1 MKKATF
7 SGIKWIFCK
16 IALCL
21 VALVLMSCSAFAEKA
36 PSTAYSGIEI
46 TFTYQRGTTIASNQL
61 AVWVEDEEGAV
72 VKTLLVTDFTAGRRG
87 YRNRTMSLPVWV
99 ASADPESMTNQEIDV
114 LSAATPRPGELV
126 YVWDFTN
133 EAGEKVSEG
142 IYTIHVEGT
151 FYWESDVLY
160 SAVIDTAQL
169 AEEIAVEMERTA
181 PDTHENENMIS
192 EVTVKAISE
201 GRETE

>member
-1 MKKATF
+1 MKKAAI
-7 SGIKWIFCK
+7 IKTIPYK
-16 IALCL
+16 AILSLIALML
-21 VALVLMSCSAFAEKA
+21 IAGTVLAESDA
-36 PSTAYSGIEI
+36 AAEYSGIEI

-133 EAGEKVSEG
+133 ETGEKVSEG

>member
-7 SGIKWIFCK
+7 SGTKSILCK
-16 IALCL
+16 ILLCL
-21 VALVLMSCSAFAEKA
+21 LALLLAAGTTFAEDA
-36 PSTAYSGIEI
+36 SSENTAGIEI
-46 TFTYQRGTTIASNQL
+46 SFTYQRGTTIASNQL
-61 AVWVEDEEGAV
+61 AVWVEDAEGAV

-99 ASADPESMTNQEIDV
+99 AASDPESMTDEEIDTV
-114 LSAATPRPGELV
+114 SGATPGQGELV

-133 EAGEKVSEG
+133 QSGVRVPDG
-142 IYTIHVEGT
+142 IYTVHVEGT

-160 SAVIDTAQL
+160 TAVIDTANPGN
-169 AEEIAVEMERTA
+169 EIPVEMERTA

-192 EVTVKAISE
+192 DVTIKVI
-201 GRETE
+201 

>member
-7 SGIKWIFCK
+7 SGTKSILCK
-16 IALCL
+16 ILLCL
-21 VALVLMSCSAFAEKA
+21 LALLLAAGTAFAEDT
-36 PSTAYSGIEI
+36 SSENTAGIEI
-46 TFTYQRGTTIASNQL
+46 SFTYQRGTTIASNQL
-61 AVWVEDEEGAV
+61 AVWVEDAEGSV

-99 ASADPESMTNQEIDV
+99 AAADPESMTDAEIDTV
-114 LSAATPRPGELV
+114 SGATPGQGELV

-133 EAGEKVSEG
+133 QSGERVPDG
-142 IYTIHVEGT
+142 IYTVHVEGT

-160 SAVIDTAQL
+160 TAVIDTTNL
-169 AEEIAVEMERTA
+169 GNEIPVEIERTA

-192 EVTVKAISE
+192 DVTIKVI
-201 GRETE
+201 

>member
-1 MKKATF
+1 MKTAAIIKTIPYKAIL
-7 SGIKWIFCK
+7 SL
-16 IALCL
+16 IALML
-21 VALVLMSCSAFAEKA
+21 IAGTVLAESDA
-36 PSTAYSGIEI
+36 AAEYSGIEI

-61 AVWVEDEEGAV
+61 AVWIEDEEGTM

-99 ASADPESMTNQEIDV
+99 ASADPESMTNQEIDA

-133 EAGEKVSEG
+133 EAGEKVPEG

-160 SAVIDTAQL
+160 TAVIDTAQV
-169 AEEIAVEMERTA
+169 AEEIAVKMERTA

-192 EVTVKAISE
+192 EVTVKAVSE
-201 GRETE
+201 GRESK

>member
-1 MKKATF
+1 MKKAAI
-7 SGIKWIFCK
+7 IKTIPYK
-16 IALCL
+16 AILSLIALML
-21 VALVLMSCSAFAEKA
+21 IAGTVLAESDA
-36 PSTAYSGIEI
+36 AAEYSGIEI

-99 ASADPESMTNQEIDV
+99 ASADPESMTNQEIDA

-133 EAGEKVSEG
+133 EAGEKVPEG
-142 IYTIHVEGT
+142 LYTIHVEGT

-160 SAVIDTAQL
+160 TAVIDTAQV
-169 AEEIAVEMERTA
+169 AEEIAVKMERTA

-192 EVTVKAISE
+192 EVTVKAVSE
-201 GRETE
+201 GRESK